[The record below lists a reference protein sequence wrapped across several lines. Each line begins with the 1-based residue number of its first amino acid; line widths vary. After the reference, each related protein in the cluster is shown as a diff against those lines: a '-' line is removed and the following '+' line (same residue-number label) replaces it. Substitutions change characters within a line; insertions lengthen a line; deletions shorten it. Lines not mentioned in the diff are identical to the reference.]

1 MKKVGIHQVNY
12 FPWSG
17 YFNKMAKS
25 DIFIFLD
32 QVQLTDRGYSQRT
45 PVISSIGQQSFLN
58 VGVIKKGHREKEF
71 REIMLNP
78 ESDWRERQL
87 NFLKGNYL
95 SHPYYK
101 SIMDVI
107 FPVFDDKWN
116 TLLDVTL
123 CSIHI
128 IKDILEIH
136 TPTVMQSDL
145 LYDKEAKK
153 SNLMLELT
161 KSAEGDIYLSG
172 SGAKQYMDVKE
183 FAVHDVNVEY
193 QTFQAFKYPQW
204 RLNEFVPGLS
214 ILDMLF
220 NIDIENSRDLFW
232 TNMQNEETIEIVDV
246 ND

>member
-128 IKDILEIH
+128 IKDI
-136 TPTVMQSDL
+136 
-145 LYDKEAKK
+145 
-153 SNLMLELT
+153 T

-183 FAVHDVNVEY
+183 FAAHDVNVEY

-220 NIDIENSRDLFW
+220 NIGIENSRDLFW